1 MPMKTALLLTLLAAG
16 SALSFTSVNA
26 QPLCTPAP
34 SADCGGCGGDKD
46 KKKEKKEE
54 ASLSNCCD
62 KGCGGKEKKTDGD
75 TKGA

>member
-1 MPMKTALLLTLLAAG
+1 MKTALLLTFLAAG
-16 SALSFTSVNA
+16 SALSFGSVNA

-34 SADCGGCGGDKD
+34 SAKCDGCGGGDKD

-54 ASLSNCCD
+54 ASFANCGD